1 MNKFTSI
8 GIAFV
13 CGGLAVNAIPAI
25 SNTEQVNYA
34 LSTAIESAF
43 TRLEQARIEREND
56 SIDRLPNILDC
67 QKMQWMENCSTI
79 NREAK
84 KNPNAPIRLT
94 NSDGVEFNFVPGTPS
109 AIIRLQLEQSPEA
122 AMEAVRYMD
131 RTWGEYKMSAQ
142 LYQEAMWEA
151 GPLEN
156 IIGLDRALAL
166 RDQPKDINTSSLSLS
181 VFVHSQCGACE
192 VQLSTLG
199 KLQERYPELRIA
211 VFQFDDNQAG
221 FDRKITGNGLRGRI
235 LKPQEAEAALKA
247 GVDKWP
253 TVWIDNNA
261 SRKRETLSGVRTILQ
276 LENSLLGMTH
286 VLNASK

>member
-34 LSTAIESAF
+34 LSNAIESAF

>member
-109 AIIRLQLEQSPEA
+109 PIIRLQLEQSPEA

-253 TVWIDNNA
+253 TIWIDNNA

-286 VLNASK
+286 VLNASN

>member
-1 MNKFTSI
+1 
-8 GIAFV
+8 
-13 CGGLAVNAIPAI
+13 
-25 SNTEQVNYA
+25 
-34 LSTAIESAF
+34 
-43 TRLEQARIEREND
+43 
-56 SIDRLPNILDC
+56 
-67 QKMQWMENCSTI
+67 
-79 NREAK
+79 
-84 KNPNAPIRLT
+84 
-94 NSDGVEFNFVPGTPS
+94 
-109 AIIRLQLEQSPEA
+109 
-122 AMEAVRYMD
+122 MD

-199 KLQERYPELRIA
+199 KLQERYPELRIS

>member
-34 LSTAIESAF
+34 ISSAIESAF

>member
-109 AIIRLQLEQSPEA
+109 PIIRLQLEQSPEA

-199 KLQERYPELRIA
+199 KLQERYPELRIS

-286 VLNASK
+286 VLNASN

>member
-34 LSTAIESAF
+34 ISSAIESAF

-109 AIIRLQLEQSPEA
+109 PIIRLQLEQSPEA